1 MVNHSGPRAVEQERL
16 AAVHELG
23 LLDTPPEERF
33 DRVVRLAQQLFGVPT
48 AYVSLVDRDR
58 LFYKAK
64 VGLDLLEAPRDTSF
78 CRLTIEDGGTLV
90 VEDASADPRFTT
102 NPWVVDDPGLR
113 FYAGHP
119 LAAGGHR
126 VGTLCLVDNRAREFG
141 PADRALLRDLAAWV
155 EEELAV
161 VEELERASHVQA
173 GLLPAA
179 SPRLAGWDV
188 AGACL
193 PARGVG
199 GDFYDWAP
207 TPTGVTVSIADVM
220 GKGMGAAIIAATVR
234 AVLRAA
240 SRRGQVE
247 DAVAAAEE
255 ALASDLT
262 QTATFATLLHAHVE
276 AATGEVTYV
285 DAGHGL
291 SAVVRA
297 DGAVERLLA
306 DGPPLGFLLDVTPG
320 DAGRGAQRLTL
331 GHGDLLLAVSDGV
344 VDALGGDVAVVD
356 DVAAAAVGAASA
368 ADAVERV
375 LALAARSGA
384 RPDDITVVVVR
395 RQDAA

>member
-1 MVNHSGPRAVEQERL
+1 MANQSDPRAVEEERVT
-16 AAVHELG
+16 AVRELG

-33 DRVVRLAQQLFGVPT
+33 DRVVRLAQQLFDVPT

-78 CRLTIEDGGTLV
+78 CRLTIEDGETFV
-90 VEDASADPRFTT
+90 IEDAAADPRFTT

-126 VGTLCLVDNRAREFG
+126 VGTLCLVDNRARVFG
-141 PADRALLRDLAAWV
+141 EADRALLRDLAAWV
-155 EEELAV
+155 EEELVV
-161 VEELERASHVQA
+161 VEELERAAHVQA

-179 SPRLAGWDV
+179 PPRVDGWEV
-188 AGACL
+188 AGACQ

-207 TPTGVTVSIADVM
+207 TPTGVTLSIADVM

-240 SRRGQVE
+240 SRRGDVE
-247 DAVAAAEE
+247 QAVAAAEE

-276 AATGEVTYV
+276 AATGEVSYV

-297 DGAVERLLA
+297 DGGVHRLA
-306 DGPPLGFLLDVTPG
+306 PGGPPLGFLLDVAPG
-320 DAGRGAQRLTL
+320 EAVRDAERLTL
-331 GHGDLLLAVSDGV
+331 APGDLLLAVSDGV
-344 VDALGGDVAVVD
+344 VDALGGDVAVMD
-356 DVAAAAVGAASA
+356 EVAATAVGAATA
-368 ADAVERV
+368 AEAVDRV
-375 LALAARSGA
+375 LALAARSGT
-384 RPDDITVVVVR
+384 RPDDVTVVAVR
-395 RQDAA
+395 RGDTA